1 MEPVENVVSTNRD
14 ILKDFEES
22 LLLKLR
28 DDFQFMTEDMMKKTM

>member
-14 ILKDFEES
+14 ILKEFEES

-28 DDFQFMTEDMMKKTM
+28 DDFQFMTEVMMKKTM